1 MNILIIWENGVIF
14 ESGILIKSKKEIPYD
29 KINSVSIRSVFWF
42 GALEIQVWNDIT
54 TRYNFLNKY
63 EEAEK
68 LIKNRISKNKN

>member
-42 GALEIQVWNDIT
+42 GALEIQVWNDIV
-54 TRYNFLNKY
+54 TRYNFLDKY

-68 LIKNRISKNKN
+68 LIKNKISKN

>member
-1 MNILIIWENGVIF
+1 MNILIVWENDVIF

-42 GALEIQVWNDIT
+42 GALEIQVWNDIV

-68 LIKNRISKNKN
+68 LIKNKIWKNKN

>member
-1 MNILIIWENGVIF
+1 MNILIVWENGVIL

-42 GALEIQVWNDIT
+42 GALEIQVWNDMV
-54 TRYNFLNKY
+54 TRYDFLNKY

-68 LIKNRISKNKN
+68 LIKNKISKNKN